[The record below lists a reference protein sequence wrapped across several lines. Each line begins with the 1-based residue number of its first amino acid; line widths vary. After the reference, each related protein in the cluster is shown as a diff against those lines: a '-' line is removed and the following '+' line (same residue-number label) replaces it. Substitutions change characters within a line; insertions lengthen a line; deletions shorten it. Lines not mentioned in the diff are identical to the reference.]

1 MANKNNVYSPNQQQ
15 TGRTT
20 FDINELT
27 YYVSRDLF
35 DSNKEHVD
43 SKLNDLNKRIDSI
56 PQNINDS
63 LESFELK
70 LNKKQKSNRTN
81 YWFQIIP
88 IIISL
93 IALAISYFK

>member
-1 MANKNNVYSPNQQQ
+1 MTNKNNVYSPNQQQ
-15 TGRTT
+15 TSKTT

-35 DSNKEHVD
+35 DANKEHVD
-43 SKLNDLNKRIDSI
+43 SKLNDLNKRMDSI

-63 LESFELK
+63 LESFKLR
-70 LNKKQKSNRTN
+70 LNKEQKSNRTN
-81 YWFQIIP
+81 FWFQIIP

-93 IALAISYFK
+93 IALATSYFK